1 MGCAPRDARRTAG
14 VDSTNL
20 DGDARIRR
28 SENCR
33 GVTETEAALLSGK
46 PALQQLVMHAEGRA
60 AARLGLPDTLGQ
72 QAHRRARPDRVR
84 ARTDEPAERSRFANT
99 ARLSVGSLI
108 TSLPIGA
115 PN

>member
-33 GVTETEAALLSGK
+33 SVTETEAALLSGK
-46 PALQQLVMHAEGRA
+46 PPLQQLVMHGEGRA
-60 AARLGLPDTLGQ
+60 ASRLGIPDALGQ
-72 QAHRRARPDRVR
+72 QTHRRSRSHRAR
-84 ARTDEPAERSRFANT
+84 ARTDEPPQRPRLTHMAG
-99 ARLSVGSLI
+99 LSVNSLI
-108 TSLPIGA
+108 A
-115 PN
+115 DC